1 VPDGALLAALT
12 AGLLLVVWAATT
24 GPVAVLSDS
33 GRRIHFSPPTRRPS
47 PSPFPGL
54 ESGRDVA
61 RNLHSSADLRWIGTL
76 LAWALLIAVATAV
89 VLLLR
94 LAWRHRW
101 RPPEREPEV
110 EFEVVPRDRLA
121 RVIRDDGARQ
131 LDAMAGG
138 DPRNGIV
145 RCWLRLEENI
155 AAAGLPRQPA
165 ETSSEFTVRVLK
177 TLDVDPRAIGELAR
191 LYREARFSDHE
202 LQESQ
207 RTAARSALQ
216 RLHSDLR
223 ELELT
228 GTGR

>member
-1 VPDGALLAALT
+1 VLLAVLA
-12 AGLLLVVWAATT
+12 AGLLVLVWAATT
-24 GPVAVLSDS
+24 GPVAVFSAS
-33 GRRIHFSPPTRRPS
+33 GRRFHFSPPTGRPS
-47 PSPFPGL
+47 VSPLPGVK
-54 ESGRDVA
+54 SGREIA
-61 RNLHSSADLRWIGTL
+61 RNLHSSTDLRWIGTL
-76 LAWALLIAVATAV
+76 LTWALLIAVVTAV

-101 RPPEREPEV
+101 RPSEREPEV

-121 RVIRDDGARQ
+121 RVIRDDGPRQ
-131 LDAMAGG
+131 LDAMADG

-191 LYREARFSDHE
+191 LYREARFSEHE

-216 RLHSDLR
+216 RLHSDLQ